1 MVSLAEK
8 AGFMQSIVF
17 RALLYLS
24 VSIIAVSA
32 LSLVIFSHLQD
43 KRLEKK
49 ILEQGYSYLDTFVEE
64 SKASIAKGQRGTFQE
79 IVDNI
84 AKIDEITETAL
95 YSNSGLMSYK
105 SGVPT
110 VGKPFAFDEKGR
122 FINPNEPLYS
132 ETRGRYHRE
141 DWDTR
146 DIGDTPSG
154 RKHIDQY
161 RDRACTDCHF
171 GIDESLSFD
180 DQGRAHLLRG
190 AQAEFFQRIPVEKQ
204 CISCHTNWEV
214 NDTAGHLKVT
224 LNTDFAANEKKE
236 NIKGI
241 LIVLLSVL
249 AAVITILFLVFR
261 FMIYRPLSRAV
272 QVANS
277 IAAGDL
283 NNVIEVGS
291 SSEIGQLLK
300 SMDRMQGRLRERAES
315 DKERA
320 ETDKNIGEEVA
331 RIVEAT
337 LRGDLTQRIDLTNK
351 QGFFLQLAR
360 GINRMQDD
368 LRRRVNNLEK
378 TVSSMEELTD
388 IVKKSADNARQAN
401 QLAAN
406 TRTLATRGGSVV
418 NEAVQ
423 AMGAINTSSAKIAE
437 IIGVIDEIAFQT
449 NLLAL
454 NAAVEAARAGEQG
467 RGFAVVAQEVR
478 NLSQRSATAAKEIK
492 GLIEDSAAKVKAGA
506 ILVNE
511 SGETL
516 NEIVISVKRVS
527 EFVMEIDSASQKQL
541 TGIDQVNEAVAQMEQ
556 ITRQKETLA
565 EAGLARQNIQ
575 ARTNPKNG

>member
-1 MVSLAEK
+1 MVSLDKK

-24 VSIIAVSA
+24 VSIIAISA
-32 LSLVIFSHLQD
+32 LSLGIFSHLQD

-110 VGKPFAFDEKGR
+110 VGIPFAFDENGR
-122 FINPNEPLYS
+122 FINPNESLYS

-146 DIGDTPSG
+146 DIGDTTSG
-154 RKHIDQY
+154 KKHIEQY
-161 RDRACTDCHF
+161 RDRACTGCHF

-180 DQGRAHLLRG
+180 EQGRAHLLQG
-190 AQAEFFQRIPVEKQ
+190 AQAEFFQRIPVERQ
-204 CISCHTNWEV
+204 CIGCHTNWEV
-214 NDTAGHLKVT
+214 DDTAGHLKVT
-224 LNTDFAANEKKE
+224 VNTDFAASEKVE

-249 AAVITILFLVFR
+249 AAVILILFLVFR

-283 NNVIEVGS
+283 NNAIETGS

-300 SMDRMQGRLRERAES
+300 SMDRMQGKLRERAES
-315 DKERA
+315 DRERA
-320 ETDKNIGEEVA
+320 EKDKIIGEEVA
-331 RIVEAT
+331 RIVEAA
-337 LRGDLTQRIDLTNK
+337 LRGDLTQRIYLTDK
-351 QGFFLQLAR
+351 RGFFLQLAR

-368 LRRRVNNLEK
+368 LRRRVENLEK

-406 TRTLATRGGSVV
+406 TRVLATQGGSVV

-423 AMGAINTSSAKIAE
+423 AMGAINASSAKIAE

-454 NAAVEAARAGEQG
+454 NASVEAARAGEQG

-492 GLIEDSAAKVKAGA
+492 GLIEDSGAKVKAGA

-516 NEIVISVKRVS
+516 NEIVASVKRVS

-541 TGIDQVNEAVAQMEQ
+541 TGIDQVNAAVAQMEQ
-556 ITRQKETLA
+556 MTRQKGTLS
-565 EAGLARQNIQ
+565 EQFSDARISRREQ
-575 ARTNPKNG
+575 ALKKG

>member
-1 MVSLAEK
+1 MVSLDEK
-8 AGFMQSIVF
+8 AGLMQSIVF

-24 VSIIAVSA
+24 LSIMAVSA
-32 LSLVIFSHLQD
+32 LSLGIFSHLQD
-43 KRLEKK
+43 ERLEKK
-49 ILEQGYSYLDTFVEE
+49 VLEQGYSYLDTFIEE

-95 YSNSGLMSYK
+95 YSNAGLMVYK

-110 VGKPFAFDEKGR
+110 LGIPFTFDEKGR
-122 FINPNEPLYS
+122 FINPNEPRYS

-146 DIGDTPSG
+146 DIGDTASG
-154 RKHIDQY
+154 RKHIEQY
-161 RDRACTDCHF
+161 RERACTDCHF
-171 GIDESLSFD
+171 GLDESLSFD
-180 DQGRAHLLRG
+180 EQGRAHLLRG
-190 AQAEFFQRIPVEKQ
+190 TRAEFFQRIPVESQ
-204 CISCHTNWEV
+204 CIGCHTNWEV
-214 NDTAGHLKVT
+214 NDTAGHLKVA
-224 LNTDFAANEKKE
+224 LNTDFAASEKIE

-241 LIVLLSVL
+241 LIVLLSVF
-249 AAVITILFLVFR
+249 AAVIMILFLVFR

-283 NNVIEVGS
+283 NNAIDAGS

-300 SMDRMQGRLRERAES
+300 AMDRMQGELRERADS

-320 ETDKNIGEEVA
+320 EKDKKIGEEVA

-337 LRGDLTQRIDLTNK
+337 LRGDLTQRLDLTDK
-351 QGFFLQLAR
+351 QGFFLQLAG

-368 LRRRVNNLEK
+368 LRRRVENLGK
-378 TVSSMEELTD
+378 TASSMEELTD
-388 IVKKSADNARQAN
+388 IVKQSADNAQQAN
-401 QLAAN
+401 QLAAS
-406 TRTLATRGGSVV
+406 TRALATQGGSVV

-423 AMGAINTSSAKIAE
+423 AMGAINASSAKIAE

-454 NAAVEAARAGEQG
+454 NASVEAARAGEQG

-492 GLIEDSAAKVKAGA
+492 GLIEDSGAKVKAGA

-516 NEIVISVKRVS
+516 NEIVAAVKRVS

-541 TGIDQVNEAVAQMEQ
+541 TGIDQVNEAVAQMERM
-556 ITRQKETLA
+556 THQKGTWA
-565 EAGLARQNIQ
+565 EQVSAASISRREH
-575 ARTNPKNG
+575 A

>member
-1 MVSLAEK
+1 MVSLDEK

-24 VSIIAVSA
+24 VSIMAVSA
-32 LSLVIFSHLQD
+32 LSLGIFSHLQD

-49 ILEQGYSYLDTFVEE
+49 VLEQGYSYLDTFVEE
-64 SKASIAKGQRGTFQE
+64 SKASIAKGQRSTFQE

-110 VGKPFAFDEKGR
+110 LGIPFAFDEQGR
-122 FINPNEPLYS
+122 FINPNEPLYRK
-132 ETRGRYHRE
+132 TRGRYHRQ

-146 DIGDTPSG
+146 DIGDTTSG
-154 RKHIDQY
+154 RKHIEQY

-180 DQGRAHLLRG
+180 AHGRAHLLRG
-190 AQAEFFQRIPVEKQ
+190 TQAEFFQRIPVEGQ
-204 CISCHTNWEV
+204 CISCHTNWKV
-214 NDTAGHLKVT
+214 NDTAGSLKVA
-224 LNTDFAANEKKE
+224 LNTDFAASEKIE

-249 AAVITILFLVFR
+249 AAVIMILFLVFR

-283 NNVIEVGS
+283 NNAIDAGS

-300 SMDRMQGRLRERAES
+300 SMDRMQGKLRERAES

-320 ETDKNIGEEVA
+320 QKDKNIGEEVA

-337 LRGDLTQRIDLTNK
+337 LRGDLTQRIALTDK
-351 QGFFLQLAR
+351 RGFFLQLAG
-360 GINRMQDD
+360 GINSMQDD
-368 LRRRVNNLEK
+368 LRRRVENLEK
-378 TVSSMEELTD
+378 TVSSMEELTA

-406 TRTLATRGGSVV
+406 MRALATRGGSVV

-423 AMGAINTSSAKIAE
+423 AMGAISASSAKIAE

-454 NAAVEAARAGEQG
+454 NASVEAARAGEQG

-492 GLIEDSAAKVKAGA
+492 GLIEDSDAKVKAGA

-516 NEIVISVKRVS
+516 NEIVASVKRVS

-541 TGIDQVNEAVAQMEQ
+541 TGIDQVNAAVAQMEQ
-556 ITRQKETLA
+556 MTRQKGTLA
-565 EAGLARQNIQ
+565 EQVSDARISRREQG
-575 ARTNPKNG
+575 PKNG